1 MKTNTGT
8 NPTRLAAKIRR
19 QFLGESDVETLK
31 TDLRVILYSHDTMGI
46 GHMRRNLL
54 IASHIKAQF
63 PHASILAIAGAKE
76 ACLFAQSADIDCLTL
91 PSFHKRPDGTYAS
104 RNLGIPAEDVLELRG
119 RSILSAVQSY
129 QPDLLIVDK
138 VPSGAGGELLPTL
151 EWLSLESN
159 CHCVLG
165 LRDILDE
172 PKEVI
177 CDWEAFDTFKII
189 QEFFPSVWIYG
200 DSSIYDAVAE
210 YAFPSHLAER
220 VAYTGYMDT
229 SLRLAAIEE
238 SSHKEPPFVLCTIG
252 GGQDGEEL
260 PRCFVDAIRA
270 TGLPAKILTGPYM
283 TDAARAALKRHA
295 EDIPALE
302 VITFVSE
309 GDLLIKQASHV
320 VSMGGYNTLSAILT
334 YQKPS
339 LIVPRVKPR
348 KEQLI
353 RANRLAELGYVDVL
367 HPDDLSASAI
377 ADWLTRTPVS
387 APLNCQPLEMSGLQK
402 ICDSIGQLFPQS
414 KRTSEVSQSHA

>member
-1 MKTNTGT
+1 MKTNPGT
-8 NPTRLAAKIRR
+8 TPARLAAKIRQ
-19 QFLGESDVETLK
+19 QFLGKSDVETLN
-31 TDLRVILYSHDTMGI
+31 TDFRVILYSHDTMGI

-54 IASHIKAQF
+54 IASHIKSQF
-63 PHASILAIAGAKE
+63 PNASILAIAGAKE

-91 PSFHKRPDGTYAS
+91 PSFHKRPDGTYTS
-104 RNLGIPAEDVLELRG
+104 RNLGIPAGDVLELRG

-151 EWLSLESN
+151 QWLSLESN

-172 PKEVI
+172 PQEVI
-177 CDWEAFDTFKII
+177 CNWEALDTFKII

-200 DSSIYDAVAE
+200 DSNIYDAVAE
-210 YAFPSHLAER
+210 YSFPSSLSER
-220 VAYTGYMDT
+220 VAYTGYLDT
-229 SLRLAAIEE
+229 SLRLAGIEK
-238 SSHKEPPFVLCTIG
+238 SSRKEPSFVLCTIG

-260 PRCFVDAIRA
+260 PTCFVEAIRA
-270 TGLPAKILTGPYM
+270 TGMPAKILTGPYM
-283 TDAARAALKRHA
+283 TEAARAALKRHA
-295 EDIPALE
+295 EDIPSLE
-302 VITFVSE
+302 VIDFVSE
-309 GDLLIKQASHV
+309 GDLLIRQASHV

-334 YQKPS
+334 YQKPA

-353 RANRLAELGYVDVL
+353 RANRLAELGYVDAL

-377 ADWLTRTPVS
+377 ADWLTRTPAS
-387 APLNCQPLEMSGLQK
+387 TPLNCQPLEMSGLQR

-414 KRTSEVSQSHA
+414 KRSPEVSQSHV